1 MLKSDT
7 ITRQIH
13 FKQGKE
19 RHSTKLVFSHVISS
33 LDVCHFFRYSAHGRR
48 AAEENVT
55 WQRLRPA
62 LVETESR
69 DLHVSDCLQGLR
81 PGDHFEIQWRRTKE
95 FPYGWWFGVVGHLQN
110 CVGEE
115 NCRCI
120 SDGNI
125 HELMFFLS

>member
-1 MLKSDT
+1 MSLT
-7 ITRQIH
+7 QC
-13 FKQGKE
+13 
-19 RHSTKLVFSHVISS
+19 FS
-33 LDVCHFFRYSAHGRR
+33 LFRYSAHGRR

-95 FPYGWWFGVVGHLQN
+95 FPYGWWFGVVGHLHN

-115 NCRCI
+115 NCRCV

-125 HELMFFLS
+125 YETYLLTSETF